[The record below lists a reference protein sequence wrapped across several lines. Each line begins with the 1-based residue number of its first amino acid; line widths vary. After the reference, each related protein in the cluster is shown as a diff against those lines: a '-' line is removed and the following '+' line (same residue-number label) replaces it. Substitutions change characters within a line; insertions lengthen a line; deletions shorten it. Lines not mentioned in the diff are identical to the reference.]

1 MAFLSSL
8 DIAVSGLMAQRL
20 RMDIISQNVNNAV
33 TTRTEDGTPYVR
45 QVVVFTEDTTYDN
58 LNIRDFV
65 KRKTETIVN
74 GNMPFSSV
82 LQMNMSDRR
91 KRTGNGVVVTEI
103 VEDET
108 PLTPVYDPSHPDADE
123 DGYYY
128 LPNVDVA
135 EEQYDWIEASNSYT
149 ASLTIF
155 NSAKK
160 MAQRALSIGK

>member
-1 MAFLSSL
+1 M
-8 DIAVSGLMAQRL
+8 MAQRL

-58 LNIRDFV
+58 LGIQDFID
-65 KRKTETIVN
+65 RKTKSIVN

-82 LQMNMSDRR
+82 LQMNLSDRR

-123 DGYYY
+123 DGYLE
-128 LPNVDVA
+128 LPNVDMVKEMA
-135 EEQYDWIEASNSYT
+135 DAMAATRAFASDVT
-149 ASLTIF
+149 AF
-155 NSAKK
+155 NTLKSVISSGLEVG
-160 MAQRALSIGK
+160 R

>member
-58 LNIRDFV
+58 LNISDFV

-82 LQMNMSDRR
+82 LQMN
-91 KRTGNGVVVTEI
+91 TGNGVVVTEI

-135 EEQYDWIEASNSYT
+135 EEQYDWIEATNSYT

>member
-1 MAFLSSL
+1 MGMFTAFN
-8 DIAVSGLMAQRL
+8 INASGLTAQRY
-20 RMDIISQNVNNAV
+20 RMDIISENVANAN

-58 LNIRDFV
+58 LNISDFV

-135 EEQYDWIEASNSYT
+135 EEQYDWIEATNSYT